1 MQVLYCSAP
10 GAVIHIKSQI
20 IRGKGG
26 TMTSQRLEEG
36 GQALYLAELSP
47 SVVVIPNVRTI
58 PECQV
63 QLIVAMAAAHA

>member
-1 MQVLYCSAP
+1 
-10 GAVIHIKSQI
+10 
-20 IRGKGG
+20 
-26 TMTSQRLEEG
+26 MTSQRLEEG